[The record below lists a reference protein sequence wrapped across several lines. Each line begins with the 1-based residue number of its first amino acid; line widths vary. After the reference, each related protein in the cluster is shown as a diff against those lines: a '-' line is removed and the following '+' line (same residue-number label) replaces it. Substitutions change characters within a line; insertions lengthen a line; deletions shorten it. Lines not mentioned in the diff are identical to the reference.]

1 MVHGPRGSRPLTIAL
16 DTAASDTH
24 IIPEVIDDLGYSPRQ
39 GEAIT
44 SVRSAIGRELG
55 YLLRVTRFS
64 SLGFSFNDFPVQVHD
79 LPDASGIHGLLGL
92 NFLKRFNYEVRSIE
106 GRILIEPAA

>member
-1 MVHGPRGSRPLTIAL
+1 VTVRRFDPADDLIIVRVRVHGQRGSRPLTLAL

-24 IIPEVIDDLGYSPRQ
+24 IAPEIIDNLGYSPRQ

-55 YLLRVTRFS
+55 
-64 SLGFSFNDFPVQVHD
+64 
-79 LPDASGIHGLLGL
+79 
-92 NFLKRFNYEVRSIE
+92 
-106 GRILIEPAA
+106 